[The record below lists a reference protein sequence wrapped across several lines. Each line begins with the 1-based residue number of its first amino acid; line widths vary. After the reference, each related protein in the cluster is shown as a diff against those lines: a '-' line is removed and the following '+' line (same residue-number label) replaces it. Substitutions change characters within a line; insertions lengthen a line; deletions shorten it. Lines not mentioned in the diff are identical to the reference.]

1 MTKQLLGLLVAI
13 LVVSI
18 ATADAGVPRKLAS
31 KKVPSDIV
39 AVPEMAPPRAI
50 PAPAPVLNKAKGAP
64 MEIGTSYYDYAFN
77 SGGPTRIVWDEG
89 ADNVVRTYMSF
100 IGMPTSATTSRE
112 SWYVSWD
119 GTTLLAPS
127 PVIPAAT
134 RTTYFNGIDVFHS
147 GPADGFA
154 GVAAGGTSGGGDSY
168 FGLESNPGDGVFSA
182 PAVSITGSRDTQPL
196 FIDDAT
202 GTILIYTTGGRSTG
216 AWVDRSDY
224 SFRKSE
230 DFGSTFS
237 DFNDGILSQAG
248 STPGG
253 QGQDALDVTILKA
266 PNGNVI
272 VGTTIAGSTA
282 TPELGGTSPVDSAS
296 QWGYFTS
303 TDGGTTFSW
312 TRISYHGEE
321 LVPGFFSIV
330 NNFNQHDFAVD
341 GNNNVHS
348 VANGY
353 SIIKEPDTSLTT
365 MDVYYWNATVGVK
378 SLVSFDRSN
387 PFIDEVVLNH
397 YPGNQLGC
405 AYPSIS
411 VSEDGQAVFC
421 IWAQPQFT
429 TSTID
434 TGSNGLYYADL
445 WWNISY
451 DGGATWAGASALT
464 TTSDI
469 NESFPFVA
477 DRLEALPGGGYRVR
491 LMYVADGIPDQQPFS
506 SYTQPEPWMY
516 QEIDLAGT
524 DVKPIATVP
533 KEFGLTQNYP
543 NPFNPST
550 KIQYSIPTG
559 AQVTLK
565 VYDLL
570 GREVATL
577 VNQDQAAGTY
587 EASFDATNLANG
599 AYLYKLTAGSYS
611 DVKRMMLLK

>member
-13 LVVSI
+13 LVLSI

-39 AVPEMAPPRAI
+39 AVPDFAPPHAI
-50 PAPAPVLNKAKGAP
+50 PAPKPVLNKAKGLP
-64 MEIGTSYYDYAFN
+64 MEIGSSYYDYAFN
-77 SGGPTRIVWDEG
+77 SGGPTRIVWDEAG
-89 ADNVVRTYMSF
+89 GTTRTYMSF
-100 IGMPTSATTSRE
+100 IGMPTNATASRE
-112 SWYVSWD
+112 AWYVTWD

-134 RTTYFNGIDVFHS
+134 RATYFHGIDVFRS
-147 GPADGFA
+147 GPADGFG
-154 GVAAGGTSGGGDSY
+154 GVAAGSTAAAGDSY
-168 FGLESNPGDGVFSA
+168 FGLEANPGDGVFSA

-196 FIDDAT
+196 FIDDET
-202 GTILIYTTGGRSTG
+202 GTILIYTTGGKTTG
-216 AWVDRSDY
+216 AWADRTDY
-224 SFRKSE
+224 AFRKSV
-230 DFGSTFS
+230 DFGSTFE
-237 DFNDGILSQAG
+237 DFNDGILKGQAG

-253 QGQDALDVTILKA
+253 QGQEALDVTLLKA
-266 PNGNVI
+266 PNGDI
-272 VGTTIAGSTA
+272 ILGTTIGGKTD
-282 TPELGGTSPVDSAS
+282 TPEMGGAATVDSAS
-296 QWGYFTS
+296 QWGYFAS
-303 TDGGTTFSW
+303 SDGGATFTW
-312 TRISYHGEE
+312 NRIAYYGEE
-321 LVPGFFSIV
+321 TTPGYFNIV

-341 GNNNVHS
+341 GNNKVHS
-348 VANGY
+348 LANGY
-353 SIIKEPDTSLTT
+353 AVVKEPDTTLTT
-365 MDVYYWNATVGVK
+365 MDVLYWNETVGFK
-378 SLVSFDRSN
+378 SVVSFDRSN
-387 PFIDEVVLNH
+387 PFINDVVLNH

-405 AYPSIS
+405 AYPSLA
-411 VSEDGQAVFC
+411 VSEDGQAIFC
-421 IWAQPQFT
+421 IWSQPQFT
-429 TSTID
+429 TTTID
-434 TGSNGLYYADL
+434 TGSNGLYFGDL
-445 WWNISY
+445 WWNASY
-451 DGGATWAGASALT
+451 DGGNTWTGAAALT

-477 DRLEALPGGGYRVR
+477 DRLEALAGGGYRVR
-491 LMYVADGIPDQQPFS
+491 LMYVADAIPDQQPF
-506 SYTQPEPWMY
+506 TTFTEPEPWMY

-577 VNQDQAAGTY
+577 VNQDQAAGSY